1 MGVDKYILW
10 KWFNF
15 HWILFL
21 SERCKMKL
29 YGASTLKDIFQITTK
44 VNESYNNLVSRTW
57 IPHLA
62 VLYSTIT
69 NKSSVIHFM

>member
-1 MGVDKYILW
+1 MVVGKYILW

-29 YGASTLKDIFQITTK
+29 DGASSLKEILQITTK
-44 VNESYNNLVSRTW
+44 VDESYNNLVLRTW
-57 IPHLA
+57 IPHIA
-62 VLYSTIT
+62 VLYSTVT
-69 NKSSVIHFM
+69 NKS